1 MALGFSTQA
10 TGSGGDILPIVKWDA
25 KGGDLIRQDRTQ
37 GADGMWVKDES
48 EVALPVKFIMDLERI
63 EVGFLSFASGAPDF
77 RVAKIGEPRPE
88 CPPDLGADGKPAFKP
103 CFRVRICNK
112 DLGVREFSH
121 SAKTVLRVMDDLHN
135 QYEAQKSANAG
146 LVPVVEIAGTEV
158 VKINTP
164 QGELRFKVPQ
174 WSITQWVERPAA
186 MDGQPAA
193 AAPTPPAP
201 EVVSAAVAA
210 TPPPATS
217 AGGDLF

>member
-10 TGSGGDILPIVKWDA
+10 TGSSGDILPIVKWDA

-103 CFRVRICNK
+103 CFGFASATRIWASASLATAPRRCCALWTTCTTNMRLRSRLTLVWFLLWRLQALRWLRSTRRRVSCASRC
-112 DLGVREFSH
+112 LSGRLLSG
-121 SAKTVLRVMDDLHN
+121 LRGPLQWM
-135 QYEAQKSANAG
+135 ASR
-146 LVPVVEIAGTEV
+146 
-158 VKINTP
+158 
-164 QGELRFKVPQ
+164 LRLSRHHLRQ
-174 WSITQWVERPAA
+174 R
-186 MDGQPAA
+186 
-193 AAPTPPAP
+193 
-201 EVVSAAVAA
+201 
-210 TPPPATS
+210 
-217 AGGDLF
+217 

>member
-1 MALGFSTQA
+1 
-10 TGSGGDILPIVKWDA
+10 
-25 KGGDLIRQDRTQ
+25 
-37 GADGMWVKDES
+37 MWVKDES
-48 EVALPVKFIMDLERI
+48 EVSLPVKFVMDLERI
-63 EVGFLSFASGAPDF
+63 EVGFISFASGAPDF
-77 RVAKIGEPRPE
+77 RVAKIGETRPE

-112 DLGVREFSH
+112 ELGD

-135 QYEAQKSANAG
+135 QYEAQKSANTG
-146 LVPVVEIAGTEV
+146 LAPVVEIAGTEV

-186 MDGQPAA
+186 MDGRQAE
-193 AAPTPPAP
+193 AAPTPPAS

-210 TPPPATS
+210 TPPPAAS